1 MACANDPNKRAKT
14 KIVAFIYPL
23 SPKLG
28 DDPEIRPD
36 FQRMWNMTGEH
47 DRGNASMLA
56 GQDCYRDEDGARFAG
71 PIGEKSPFHSEPF
84 DGHGPA
90 PLR

>member
-1 MACANDPNKRAKT
+1 
-14 KIVAFIYPL
+14 
-23 SPKLG
+23 
-28 DDPEIRPD
+28 
-36 FQRMWNMTGEH
+36 MTGEH

-71 PIGEKSPFHSEPF
+71 PIGEKSPFHSGPF
-84 DGHGPA
+84 DGQGPA